1 MATSLLIY
9 HLLFYQVMDEH
20 NIVRKQHN
28 LEFFNLDEQLMREA
42 DDHAQWM
49 ARNESMTHSTV
60 RSGGE
65 NVAKGVIRPEA
76 VTTLW
81 MDSPGHRRN
90 ILDRRFT
97 RIGAAVYKSKS
108 GNYYWCVR
116 FR

>member
-1 MATSLLIY
+1 MAASLLIY
-9 HLLFYQVMDEH
+9 HLWFYQVMDEH

-42 DDHAQWM
+42 DNHAKWM
-49 ARNESMTHSTV
+49 ARNETMTHSAV

-65 NVAKGVIRPEA
+65 NVAKGVMRPEA

-81 MDSPGHRRN
+81 MNSPGHRRN